1 MSELELLLE
10 ILHGAN
16 LATPAIVG
24 IISTIRGG
32 RAAGRT
38 DDEIKAESMQI
49 ALDTQA
55 ITTADMSPNP

>member
-1 MSELELLLE
+1 MGELELLLE

-24 IISTIRGG
+24 IIGAIKGG
-32 RAAGRT
+32 RAQGKT

-49 ALDTQA
+49 ALETRA
-55 ITTADMSPNP
+55 ITEKDMAPGA

>member
-1 MSELELLLE
+1 MNELELLLE

-24 IISTIRGG
+24 IISAIRGG
-32 RAAGRT
+32 RAQGKT

-49 ALDTQA
+49 ALDTRA
-55 ITTADMSPNP
+55 LTEEDMSSNP